1 VKFSKDENFGAQ
13 EVQASIQWPSLCEL
27 LFSIHG
33 VVCNLLLT
41 PNCALFSK
49 DSDWN
54 ETFFQTLKIKIRQ
67 VTGHRWR
74 PRRVIC
80 DFEQALLVA
89 VETELRHAQI
99 SGC

>member
-54 ETFFQTLKIKIRQ
+54 ETSIRLSEHDVVLFQLLQ
-67 VTGHRWR
+67 VKLARNRKSLSWDAT
-74 PRRVIC
+74 C
-80 DFEQALLVA
+80 DQLLD
-89 VETELRHAQI
+89 EF
-99 SGC
+99 

>member
-1 VKFSKDENFGAQ
+1 MTDRNIADYK
-13 EVQASIQWPSLCEL
+13 
-27 LFSIHG
+27 H
-33 VVCNLLLT
+33 
-41 PNCALFSK
+41 
-49 DSDWN
+49 
-54 ETFFQTLKIKIRQ
+54 FFQTLKIKIRQ

>member
-1 VKFSKDENFGAQ
+1 VIRNGSQFLLHY
-13 EVQASIQWPSLCEL
+13 WHPSCC
-27 LFSIHG
+27 F
-33 VVCNLLLT
+33 V
-41 PNCALFSK
+41 NCLMTDRNIADYK
-49 DSDWN
+49 H
-54 ETFFQTLKIKIRQ
+54 FFQTLKIKIRQ